1 MAWIKSHTV
10 LLRHRKLA
18 ELAKALRLKPVYALG
33 HLHALWHA
41 AMEQQEDG
49 ILSSWSDDFIAEC
62 SAVTTDAHQYVRL
75 LHEFGWLENKVIH
88 DWLDY
93 AGSYLTS
100 KYKSNNRQRLVE
112 IWRSHGREYGAGS
125 EEEVNRKEEGSS
137 RLDKTRLENS
147 KETKPPEKPPAD
159 HPPEVPN
166 PKVNVTEPPKK
177 PYGPPKTDVQKVV
190 AGFKAVMNVPDDDRE
205 WDAVYF
211 RRYSRPA
218 ADLLRLCGGDI
229 LVVADCIDQVS
240 SAMEKKGLS
249 WTPETIVKHAGDWKN
264 GRLFK

>member
-112 IWRSHGREYGAGS
+112 IWRSHGRDYGAGS
-125 EEEVNRKEEGSS
+125 EEEVNRKEIGSPRLDEIRQEKTRQGSGLKRSDRTVVAFDSGGCGGKNCTGNEVSRPENQNHFLDRVVEFADDEGSRAFFQKAVKKLGAGLVEEAMGEVKMREADGSVNS
-137 RLDKTRLENS
+137 RAPYFIALLENWM
-147 KETKPPEKPPAD
+147 E
-159 HPPEVPN
+159 N
-166 PKVNVTEPPKK
+166 
-177 PYGPPKTDVQKVV
+177 
-190 AGFKAVMNVPDDDRE
+190 
-205 WDAVYF
+205 
-211 RRYSRPA
+211 RP
-218 ADLLRLCGGDI
+218 
-229 LVVADCIDQVS
+229 
-240 SAMEKKGLS
+240 
-249 WTPETIVKHAGDWKN
+249 
-264 GRLFK
+264 